1 MTSIIK
7 KAFLFYLLFLFVT
20 FSGNPI
26 QATESSPSEGDLAF
40 QQMKEQI
47 LRENNIVEQPVE
59 QKEKQS
65 SSSELTAEQKIQQVN
80 PIEQTVEQKIQQKVR
95 TIDSPSLKEQQ
106 AIETPLGITPALIE
120 IPAIDAGAKVIQ
132 VGQTADGNMEAPE
145 DIHTIGWYNLGAKPG
160 DNGNAVLAGHVD
172 GLTGPGTFYNLKEL
186 EPDDKIHIM
195 GTDGTELTFKV
206 VDKQS
211 YPPEDAPL
219 NEIFGAGP
227 KPQLNLITCT
237 GTFNTEIGHYDER
250 LVVYTELVES

>member
-26 QATESSPSEGDLAF
+26 QATESSPLEGDLAF

-47 LRENNIVEQPVE
+47 IRENNSVEQPVE
-59 QKEKQS
+59 QKKQQNS
-65 SSSELTAEQKIQQVN
+65 TIKLTAEQKIQQKVL
-80 PIEQTVEQKIQQKVR
+80 TIQ
-95 TIDSPSLKEQQ
+95 SSSSLKEQQ
-106 AIETPLGITPALIE
+106 VIETPLGITPALIE
-120 IPAIDAGAKVIQ
+120 IPALDARAEVIE
-132 VGQTADGNMEAPE
+132 VGQTADGNMAAPE

-186 EPDDKIHIM
+186 EPDDKIHIT
-195 GTDGTELTFKV
+195 GTDGTELTFIV

-211 YPPEDAPL
+211 YPPEEAPL
-219 NEIFGAGP
+219 NEIFGNSST
-227 KPQLNLITCT
+227 PQLNLITCT
-237 GTFNTEIGHYDER
+237 GIFNTAIGHYEER
-250 LVVYTELVES
+250 LVVYTELVEN